1 MRGKIVKKLLIF
13 DFDGVIVNSIDEC
26 LLTSYNAFQ
35 KFENNGVSLTDDLSD
50 IALEYHKYFNLFRK
64 FVRPA
69 AEYYLLHRAYTDNIE
84 IIDSK
89 SYHELLILHKDKLP
103 HYQKEFFNERNR
115 LRLVNK
121 KKWLRL
127 HSVYNNLTECWN
139 ILSRIFDIY
148 IVSNKDKV
156 SIILL
161 MNYFNLPINEDQI
174 FGAEN
179 GNDKSIIIANIIGST
194 SAELKN
200 VYFID
205 DNLDNLKSVKDLNI
219 KLYHAMWGYG
229 HTEGNDDPVI
239 EEIYPDDILQRLI

>member
-1 MRGKIVKKLLIF
+1 MPNKLLLL

-26 LLTSYNAFQ
+26 LLISYNAFQ
-35 KFENNGVSLTDDLSD
+35 QFENTGVPLTDDLSN
-50 IALEYHKYFNLFRK
+50 IALSYQRYFNSNRS

-69 AEYYLLHRAYTDNIE
+69 AEYYLLHQAYKENIE
-84 IIDSK
+84 IIDNK
-89 SYHELLILHKDKLP
+89 SYKELLILHKDKLLF
-103 HYQKEFFNERNR
+103 YQKVFFNERNR

-127 HSVYNNLTECWN
+127 HSVYNNLAEYWN
-139 ILSRIFDIY
+139 ILSRIYDIF

-161 MNYFNLPINEDQI
+161 MNHFDLPIKDNQI
-174 FGAEN
+174 FGVEF
-179 GNDKSIIIANIIGST
+179 GTDKSIIIENIIRST
-194 SAELKN
+194 STKLEN

-229 HTEGNDDPVI
+229 DTQENDDSNI
-239 EEIYPDDILQRLI
+239 EKIYPEDILQRLI

>member
-1 MRGKIVKKLLIF
+1 MKKGPKKLLLL

-26 LLTSYNAFQ
+26 LLISYNAFQ
-35 KFENNGVSLTDDLSD
+35 QFENTGVSLTDDLSN
-50 IALEYHKYFNLFRK
+50 IALPCQRYFNSNRN

-89 SYHELLILHKDKLP
+89 SYHELLILHKNKLP
-103 HYQKEFFNERNR
+103 HYQKAFFNERNR

-127 HSVYNNLTECWN
+127 HSVYNNLAECWN
-139 ILSRIFDIY
+139 ILSRIFNIF

-161 MNYFNLPINEDQI
+161 MNYFNLPINEDQV

-194 SAELKN
+194 SADLEN

-229 HTEGNDDPVI
+229 HTEGNDDPAI

>member
-50 IALEYHKYFNLFRK
+50 IAPEYHKYFNLYRK

-69 AEYYLLHRAYTDNIE
+69 AEYYLIHRAFSDGLE
-84 IIDSK
+84 IIDSE
-89 SYHELLILHKDKLP
+89 SYNKLLILHKDKLLD
-103 HYQKEFFNERNR
+103 YQKEFFNERNR
-115 LRLVNK
+115 LLLVDK
-121 KKWLRL
+121 QKWLRL
-127 HSVYNNLTECWN
+127 HSVYSNLAECWN

-161 MNYFNLPINEDQI
+161 LNHFNLKINEDKI
-174 FGAEN
+174 YGNEN
-179 GNDKSIIIANIIGST
+179 GDDKSIIISNNIIST
-194 SAELKN
+194 CSKSEN
-200 VYFID
+200 IYFID

-219 KLYHAMWGYG
+219 QLYHAMWGYTN
-229 HTEGNDDPVI
+229 TEGNSDSAI
-239 EEIYPDDILQRLI
+239 KEIYPNDILRILI

>member
-50 IALEYHKYFNLFRK
+50 IAPEYHKYFNLYRK

-69 AEYYLLHRAYTDNIE
+69 AEYYLLHRGYTDNIE

-115 LRLVNK
+115 LR
-121 KKWLRL
+121 
-127 HSVYNNLTECWN
+127 
-139 ILSRIFDIY
+139 
-148 IVSNKDKV
+148 
-156 SIILL
+156 
-161 MNYFNLPINEDQI
+161 
-174 FGAEN
+174 
-179 GNDKSIIIANIIGST
+179 
-194 SAELKN
+194 
-200 VYFID
+200 FID
-205 DNLDNLKSVKDLNI
+205 KEKWISLHNIYKHLADCWDNFSQVFNI
-219 KLYHAMWGYG
+219 SDK
-229 HTEGNDDPVI
+229 EGI
-239 EEIYPDDILQRLI
+239 